1 MSKLL
6 IHSRLTVPF
15 LSYLNSNVSE
25 EVLLLSEEQNYPQG
39 SNHVFFFKKNGVMAN
54 FKQDMYGLKYMFAV
68 VILVFVCE
76 IIKLLVVNNTV
87 CGGYSE

>member
-39 SNHVFFFKKNGVMAN
+39 SNHFFFLKNGEMAN
-54 FKQDMYGLKYMFAV
+54 FKQDMHGLKYMFAV
-68 VILVFVCE
+68 VIHVFVCE
-76 IIKLLVVNNTV
+76 IIKLLIVNNTI